1 MLTSPFDGP
10 DVTYVDFTVS
20 DDAGYAALVAKL
32 KNHGMS
38 KAGRYFFPASIM
50 SIEDVTPE
58 AAPAGRSWLQEL
70 LALFKGKGR

>member
-1 MLTSPFDGP
+1 MLTFPFDGP
-10 DVTYVDFTVS
+10 DVAYVDFTVS

-50 SIEDVTPE
+50 SIEDVTP
-58 AAPAGRSWLQEL
+58 ASPGRSWLQEL